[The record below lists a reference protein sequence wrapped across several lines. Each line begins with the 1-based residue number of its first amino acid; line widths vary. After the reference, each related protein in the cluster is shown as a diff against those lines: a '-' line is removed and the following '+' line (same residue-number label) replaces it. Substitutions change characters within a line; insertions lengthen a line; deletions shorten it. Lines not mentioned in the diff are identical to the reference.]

1 MIFSVFSQ
9 LVLYPVVDRG
19 IPNAERIPIYVQ
31 EPTNIGQFGVM
42 AGPSELDGFV
52 KPYKDNLY
60 WFSDGLVKPGDWI
73 FLYTGSGT
81 PKTEDIIGSTDSKIY
96 TVHWGKTN
104 TMFANSTIV
113 PIVFRIDA
121 VQVGQK
127 PGDLPQLV

>member
-1 MIFSVFSQ
+1 MIFSGLSQ
-9 LVLYPVVDRG
+9 LVLYPVVNRG

-42 AGPSELDGFV
+42 AGPSEQDGFA
-52 KPYKDNLY
+52 KPFKDNLY
-60 WFSDGLVKPGDWI
+60 WFSDGWVKSGDWI
-73 FLYTGSGT
+73 FLYTGSGA
-81 PKTEDIIGSTDSKIY
+81 PKTEDIIGSKESKIY
-96 TVHWGKTN
+96 TVHWGKTQ

-127 PGDLPQLV
+127 PGDLPQLF